1 MPNLV
6 PIIVPLLVFATL
18 VAHENGVEEGTI
30 LGYERPPS

>member
-18 VAHENGVEEGTI
+18 VAYENGIDDGTI
-30 LGYERPPS
+30 MGHERAPS